1 MNAIRKMS
9 FKLLDNEEELMR
21 VKVIAFLRALGKGS
35 RFYYYYRIQAHPNSN

>member
-35 RFYYYYRIQAHPNSN
+35 RFYCYRIQVHPNSN

>member
-21 VKVIAFLRALGKGS
+21 VKVIAFLRALG
-35 RFYYYYRIQAHPNSN
+35 